1 MKDNEGTHLV
11 PGGIPELEAVTHA
24 PDLDRSQVVII
35 TGMSGAGRTRAA
47 AELEDLGWYV
57 IDNLPPMMLLHL
69 LELAH
74 HAGGTLTRFAAVVD
88 VRGGQFFDDL
98 IGVMAQLRKLEVDYR
113 VMFLDASDEVLV
125 RRYELVR
132 RPHPLQ
138 DDGGLLDGISRERTL
153 LEDIRRQSDV
163 AIDTS
168 SLNVHQLGRR
178 VREAIAQD
186 EEHPLRVNVVS
197 FGFKYGIP
205 LDADLVVD
213 MRFLPNPYW
222 ITELRHLSGL
232 DEPVR
237 DYVLGQPK
245 TLPFIKAY
253 LAALEPVF
261 TGYLEQEK
269 RFVTLAIGCTGGMHR
284 SVAVS
289 EEMGRLLRQE
299 GYRVAINARDLG
311 KE

>member
-1 MKDNEGTHLV
+1 MSDTEGND
-11 PGGIPELEAVTHA
+11 AVLGDIARLDATTQA
-24 PDLDRSQVVII
+24 AALDRSQVVII

-57 IDNLPPMMLLHL
+57 IDNLPPLMLLHL
-69 LELAH
+69 LEMAQ

-98 IGVMAQLRKLEVDYR
+98 IGVMAQLRKRQIDYR
-113 VMFLDASDEVLV
+113 VLFLDACDEILV
-125 RRYELVR
+125 QRYELVR

-138 DDGGLLDGISRERTL
+138 ADGGLLDGITAERTL
-153 LEDIRRQSDV
+153 LESIRRQCDFV
-163 AIDTS
+163 IDTS
-168 SLNVHQLGRR
+168 SLNVHELGRR
-178 VREAIAQD
+178 VRECIARD
-186 EEHPLRVNVVS
+186 EDHPLRVNLVS

-232 DEPVR
+232 DAPVR
-237 DYVLGQPK
+237 DYVLGQTSTK
-245 TLPFIKAY
+245 PFITAY
-253 LAALEPVF
+253 LSALEPVF
-261 TGYLEQEK
+261 AGYLDQEK
-269 RFVTLAIGCTGGMHR
+269 RFVTLAVGCTGGKHR
-284 SVAVS
+284 SVAVA
-289 EEMGRLLRQE
+289 EDMGQLLRHK
-299 GYRVAINARDLG
+299 GYRVVINARDLG